1 MTRLLM
7 KVSLSSSNEVLIIK
21 KRVVLSWTYI
31 RTGGN
36 FSMGD
41 SEVKPK
47 EELNKKLLDK
57 EDVEHLIKDAVNTAL
72 EENFNSYFAKAAKLS
87 FAEDLLYLRNA
98 VDQLVVPLKANVDDL
113 KKTLEENHL
122 RDVNELRIKQKQLD
136 DKEAELYIAKE
147 EATNLQNQLAM
158 QETEMGRK
166 KEKIK
171 KLELQVDELKQ
182 KLADKKAEAEKLSA
196 QLSTSE
202 AKAEG
207 LEKKLSDSEEKAE
220 KLSTDLRTSEAKGK
234 ELEAKLSDSKAKAEK
249 LSAQLS
255 TSEAKAEGL
264 EKKLSDSEEKA
275 EKLSTDLRTS
285 EAKGK
290 KLEAKLFDSKAEAA
304 KLSTELSASEE
315 KAQGLEQE
323 LSDSKAEAA
332 KLSNDLS
339 ASEEKAEGLE
349 QELSDSKAEAAKL
362 STQLSTSEAKA
373 QGLERE
379 LAKVDALLQ
388 PYHEI
393 YKAFVACPV
402 FKDVLSQR
410 GINDEEKSSMLKLAE
425 VLGESYTIAGDMYEQ
440 IKSAKK
446 KNKEPLTHEEGI
458 VYSLLNKYYREHNN
472 IEVDIFTLPGE
483 QNFEQDFVKTDFN
496 KNEQE
501 DLTDPSGAKNR
512 KFAAKVYVPRFNRDN
527 GNMIKKAIVEASNI

>member
-7 KVSLSSSNEVLIIK
+7 KASLLSLNELEIKVLYYA
-21 KRVVLSWTYI
+21 YI
-31 RTGGN
+31 RNGGN
-36 FSMGD
+36 FGMDD
-41 SEVKPK
+41 SKVKQK
-47 EELNKKLLDK
+47 EEFNKKLLDK
-57 EDVEHLIKDAVNTAL
+57 EDVEQLIKDAVNTAL
-72 EENFNSYFAKAAKLS
+72 EENFSMYFAKAAKLS
-87 FAEDLLYLRNA
+87 LAEDLLYLRNA
-98 VDQLVVPLKANVDDL
+98 VDQLVAPLKTNVDDL

-171 KLELQVDELKQ
+171 NLELQVDELKQ

-202 AKAEG
+202 EKAEG

-220 KLSTDLRTSEAKGK
+220 KLSTDL
-234 ELEAKLSDSKAKAEK
+234 
-249 LSAQLS
+249 
-255 TSEAKAEGL
+255 
-264 EKKLSDSEEKA
+264 
-275 EKLSTDLRTS
+275 
-285 EAKGK
+285 
-290 KLEAKLFDSKAEAA
+290 
-304 KLSTELSASEE
+304 
-315 KAQGLEQE
+315 
-323 LSDSKAEAA
+323 
-332 KLSNDLS
+332 S

-349 QELSDSKAEAAKL
+349 QELSDSKAEAEKL
-362 STQLSTSEAKA
+362 SNELSISEEKA
-373 QGLERE
+373 QVLEQE

-402 FKDVLSQR
+402 FKNLLSQR

-446 KNKEPLTHEEGI
+446 ENKEPLTHEEGI

-483 QNFEQDFVKTDFN
+483 QNFNQDFVKTDFN

-527 GNMIKKAIVEASNI
+527 GNMMKKAIVEASNI

>member
-122 RDVNELRIKQKQLD
+122 RDVTELRIKQKQVD

-171 KLELQVDELKQ
+171 ELESHVDELKQ
-182 KLADKKAEAEKLSA
+182 KLADKKAEAEKLSN
-196 QLSTSE
+196 
-202 AKAEG
+202 
-207 LEKKLSDSEEKAE
+207 
-220 KLSTDLRTSEAKGK
+220 
-234 ELEAKLSDSKAKAEK
+234 
-249 LSAQLS
+249 
-255 TSEAKAEGL
+255 
-264 EKKLSDSEEKA
+264 
-275 EKLSTDLRTS
+275 
-285 EAKGK
+285 
-290 KLEAKLFDSKAEAA
+290 
-304 KLSTELSASEE
+304 ELSI
-315 KAQGLEQE
+315 
-323 LSDSKAEAA
+323 
-332 KLSNDLS
+332 
-339 ASEEKAEGLE
+339 SEEKAEGLK

-362 STQLSTSEAKA
+362 STDLRTSEAKGKDLETKLFDSKAEAEKLSNELSISKEKAEGLKQELSDSKAEAAKLSTDLRTSEAKGKDLETKLFDSKAEAEKLSNELSISEAKA
-373 QGLERE
+373 QGLEQE

-402 FKDVLSQR
+402 FKNVLSQR

-446 KNKEPLTHEEGI
+446 ENKEPLTHEEGI
-458 VYSLLNKYYREHNN
+458 VYSFLNKYYREHNN

-527 GNMIKKAIVEASNI
+527 GNMMKKAIVEASNI

>member
-7 KVSLSSSNEVLIIK
+7 KASLLSLNELEIKVLYYA
-21 KRVVLSWTYI
+21 YI
-31 RTGGN
+31 RNGGN
-36 FSMGD
+36 FGMDD
-41 SEVKPK
+41 SKVKQK
-47 EELNKKLLDK
+47 EEFNKKLLDK
-57 EDVEHLIKDAVNTAL
+57 EDVEQLIKDAVNTAL
-72 EENFNSYFAKAAKLS
+72 EENFSMYFAKAAKLS
-87 FAEDLLYLRNA
+87 LAEDLLYLRNA
-98 VDQLVVPLKANVDDL
+98 VDQLVAPLKTNVDDL

-171 KLELQVDELKQ
+171 NLELQVDELKQ

-196 QLSTSE
+196 Q
-202 AKAEG
+202 
-207 LEKKLSDSEEKAE
+207 
-220 KLSTDLRTSEAKGK
+220 LRTSEAKGK

-255 TSEAKAEGL
+255 TSEEKAEGL

-275 EKLSTDLRTS
+275 EKLSTDL
-285 EAKGK
+285 
-290 KLEAKLFDSKAEAA
+290 
-304 KLSTELSASEE
+304 
-315 KAQGLEQE
+315 
-323 LSDSKAEAA
+323 
-332 KLSNDLS
+332 S

-349 QELSDSKAEAAKL
+349 QELSDSKAEAEKL
-362 STQLSTSEAKA
+362 SNELSISEEKA
-373 QGLERE
+373 QVLEQE

-402 FKDVLSQR
+402 FKNLLSQR

-446 KNKEPLTHEEGI
+446 ENKEPLTHEEGI

-483 QNFEQDFVKTDFN
+483 QNFNQDFVKTDFN

-527 GNMIKKAIVEASNI
+527 GNMMKKAIVEASNI

>member
-7 KVSLSSSNEVLIIK
+7 KASLLSLNELEIKVLYYA
-21 KRVVLSWTYI
+21 YI
-31 RTGGN
+31 RNGGN
-36 FSMGD
+36 FGMDD
-41 SEVKPK
+41 SKVKQK
-47 EELNKKLLDK
+47 EEFNKKLLDK
-57 EDVEHLIKDAVNTAL
+57 EDVEQLIKDAVNTAL
-72 EENFNSYFAKAAKLS
+72 EENFSMYFAKAAKLS
-87 FAEDLLYLRNA
+87 LAEDLLYLRNA
-98 VDQLVVPLKANVDDL
+98 VDQLVAPLKTNVDDL

-171 KLELQVDELKQ
+171 NLELQVDELKQ

-202 AKAEG
+202 EKAEG

-255 TSEAKAEGL
+255 TSEEKAEGL

-275 EKLSTDLRTS
+275 EKLSTDL
-285 EAKGK
+285 
-290 KLEAKLFDSKAEAA
+290 
-304 KLSTELSASEE
+304 
-315 KAQGLEQE
+315 
-323 LSDSKAEAA
+323 
-332 KLSNDLS
+332 S

-349 QELSDSKAEAAKL
+349 QELSDSKAEAEKL
-362 STQLSTSEAKA
+362 SNELSISEAKA
-373 QGLERE
+373 QVLEQE

-402 FKDVLSQR
+402 FKNLLSQR

-446 KNKEPLTHEEGI
+446 ENKEPLTHEEGI

-483 QNFEQDFVKTDFN
+483 QNFNQDFVKTDFN

-527 GNMIKKAIVEASNI
+527 GNMMKKAIVEASNI

>member
-36 FSMGD
+36 FSMDD
-41 SEVKPK
+41 SEVRRK
-47 EELNKKLLDK
+47 EEFNKKLLDK
-57 EDVEHLIKDAVNTAL
+57 EDVEQLIKDAVNTAL
-72 EENFNSYFAKAAKLS
+72 EENFSMYFAKAAKLS
-87 FAEDLLYLRNA
+87 LAEDLLYLRNA
-98 VDQLVVPLKANVDDL
+98 VDQLVAPLKANVDDL

-122 RDVNELRIKQKQLD
+122 RDVTELRIKQKQLD
-136 DKEAELYIAKE
+136 DKEAELFIAKE

-171 KLELQVDELKQ
+171 NLESQVDELMQ
-182 KLADKKAEAEKLSA
+182 KLEAKKAETADLATKLSVSDKKAEELETKLF
-196 QLSTSE
+196 
-202 AKAEG
+202 
-207 LEKKLSDSEEKAE
+207 DSEEKAE
-220 KLSTDLRTSEAKGK
+220 KLSTDLRT
-234 ELEAKLSDSKAKAEK
+234 
-249 LSAQLS
+249 
-255 TSEAKAEGL
+255 
-264 EKKLSDSEEKA
+264 
-275 EKLSTDLRTS
+275 
-285 EAKGK
+285 
-290 KLEAKLFDSKAEAA
+290 
-304 KLSTELSASEE
+304 
-315 KAQGLEQE
+315 
-323 LSDSKAEAA
+323 
-332 KLSNDLS
+332 
-339 ASEEKAEGLE
+339 SEEKAEGLE

-362 STQLSTSEAKA
+362 STQLSTSEEKAEGLEKKLSDSEEKAAKLSTELSASEDKVQGLEQELSNSKAEAEKLSNDLSASEAKA
-373 QGLERE
+373 QGLEQE
-379 LAKVDALLQ
+379 LAKIDALLQ

-402 FKDVLSQR
+402 FKNVLSQR
-410 GINDEEKSSMLKLAE
+410 GINDEGKASMLKLAE

-446 KNKEPLTHEEGI
+446 ENKEPLTHAEGI

-483 QNFEQDFVKTDFN
+483 QKFEQDFIKTDFN

-501 DLTDPSGAKNR
+501 DLTDPVAGKNR

-527 GNMIKKAIVEASNI
+527 GNMMKKAIVEASNI

>member
-7 KVSLSSSNEVLIIK
+7 KASLLSLNELEIKVLYYA
-21 KRVVLSWTYI
+21 YI
-31 RTGGN
+31 RNGGN
-36 FSMGD
+36 FGMDD
-41 SEVKPK
+41 SKVKQK
-47 EELNKKLLDK
+47 EEFNKKLLDK
-57 EDVEHLIKDAVNTAL
+57 EDVEQLIKDAVNTAL
-72 EENFNSYFAKAAKLS
+72 EENFSMYFAKAAKLS
-87 FAEDLLYLRNA
+87 LAEDLLYLRNA
-98 VDQLVVPLKANVDDL
+98 VDQLVAPLKTNVDDL

-171 KLELQVDELKQ
+171 NLELQVDELKQ

-202 AKAEG
+202 EKAEG

-255 TSEAKAEGL
+255 TSEEKAEGL

-275 EKLSTDLRTS
+275 EKLSTDL
-285 EAKGK
+285 
-290 KLEAKLFDSKAEAA
+290 
-304 KLSTELSASEE
+304 
-315 KAQGLEQE
+315 
-323 LSDSKAEAA
+323 
-332 KLSNDLS
+332 S

-349 QELSDSKAEAAKL
+349 QELSDSKAEAEKL
-362 STQLSTSEAKA
+362 SNELSISEEKA
-373 QGLERE
+373 QVLEQE

-402 FKDVLSQR
+402 FKNLLSQR

-446 KNKEPLTHEEGI
+446 ENKEPLTNEEGI

-483 QNFEQDFVKTDFN
+483 QNFNQDFVKTDFN

-527 GNMIKKAIVEASNI
+527 GNMMKKAIVEASNI

>member
-7 KVSLSSSNEVLIIK
+7 KASLLSLNELEIKVLYYA
-21 KRVVLSWTYI
+21 YI
-31 RTGGN
+31 RNGGN
-36 FSMGD
+36 FGMDD
-41 SEVKPK
+41 SKVKQK
-47 EELNKKLLDK
+47 EEFNKKLLDK
-57 EDVEHLIKDAVNTAL
+57 EDVEQLIKDAVNTAL
-72 EENFNSYFAKAAKLS
+72 EENFSMYFAKAAKLS
-87 FAEDLLYLRNA
+87 LAEDLLYLRNA
-98 VDQLVVPLKANVDDL
+98 VDQLVAPLKANVDDL
-113 KKTLEENHL
+113 KKTLGENHL
-122 RDVNELRIKQKQLD
+122 RDVTELRIKQKQLD
-136 DKEAELYIAKE
+136 DKEAELFIAKE

-182 KLADKKAEAEKLSA
+182 KLADKKAEAEKLSEQLSISEENAEGLKQELSDSKAEAAKLSTDLRTSEAKGRDLEAKLFDSKAEAEKLSA

-202 AKAEG
+202 EKAEG

-220 KLSTDLRTSEAKGK
+220 KLSTDL
-234 ELEAKLSDSKAKAEK
+234 
-249 LSAQLS
+249 
-255 TSEAKAEGL
+255 
-264 EKKLSDSEEKA
+264 
-275 EKLSTDLRTS
+275 
-285 EAKGK
+285 
-290 KLEAKLFDSKAEAA
+290 
-304 KLSTELSASEE
+304 
-315 KAQGLEQE
+315 
-323 LSDSKAEAA
+323 
-332 KLSNDLS
+332 S

-349 QELSDSKAEAAKL
+349 QELSDSKAEAEKL
-362 STQLSTSEAKA
+362 SNELSISEAKA
-373 QGLERE
+373 QVLEQE

-393 YKAFVACPV
+393 YKAFVACHV
-402 FKDVLSQR
+402 FKNLLSQR

-446 KNKEPLTHEEGI
+446 ENKEPLTHEEGI

-527 GNMIKKAIVEASNI
+527 GNMMKKAIVEASNI

>member
-7 KVSLSSSNEVLIIK
+7 KASLLSLNELEIKVLYYA
-21 KRVVLSWTYI
+21 YI
-31 RTGGN
+31 RNGGN
-36 FSMGD
+36 FGMDD
-41 SEVKPK
+41 SKVKQK
-47 EELNKKLLDK
+47 EEFNKKLLDK
-57 EDVEHLIKDAVNTAL
+57 EDVEQLIKDAVNTAL
-72 EENFNSYFAKAAKLS
+72 EENFSMYFAKAAKLS
-87 FAEDLLYLRNA
+87 LAEDLLYLRNA
-98 VDQLVVPLKANVDDL
+98 VDQLVAPLKTNVDDL

-171 KLELQVDELKQ
+171 NLELQVDELKQ

-202 AKAEG
+202 EKAEG

-255 TSEAKAEGL
+255 TSEEKAEGL

-275 EKLSTDLRTS
+275 EKLSTDL
-285 EAKGK
+285 
-290 KLEAKLFDSKAEAA
+290 
-304 KLSTELSASEE
+304 
-315 KAQGLEQE
+315 
-323 LSDSKAEAA
+323 
-332 KLSNDLS
+332 S

-349 QELSDSKAEAAKL
+349 QELSDSKAEAEKL
-362 STQLSTSEAKA
+362 SNELSISEEKA
-373 QGLERE
+373 QVLEQE

-402 FKDVLSQR
+402 FKNLLSQR
-410 GINDEEKSSMLKLAE
+410 GINDEEKSSFLKLAE
-425 VLGESYTIAGDMYEQ
+425 VLGESYAIAGDMYEQ

-446 KNKEPLTHEEGI
+446 ENKEPLTHEEGI

-527 GNMIKKAIVEASNI
+527 GNMMKKAIVEASNI

>member
-7 KVSLSSSNEVLIIK
+7 KASLLSLNELEIKVLYYA
-21 KRVVLSWTYI
+21 YI
-31 RTGGN
+31 RNGGN
-36 FSMGD
+36 FGMDD
-41 SEVKPK
+41 SKVKQK
-47 EELNKKLLDK
+47 EEFNKKLLDK
-57 EDVEHLIKDAVNTAL
+57 EDVEQLIKDAVNTAL
-72 EENFNSYFAKAAKLS
+72 EENFSMYFAKAAKLS
-87 FAEDLLYLRNA
+87 LAEDLLYLRNA
-98 VDQLVVPLKANVDDL
+98 VDQLVAPLKTNVDDL

-122 RDVNELRIKQKQLD
+122 RDVTELRIKQKQLD
-136 DKEAELYIAKE
+136 DKEAELFIAKE

-171 KLELQVDELKQ
+171 KLELQVDDLMQ
-182 KLADKKAEAEKLSA
+182 KLEAKKAEAADLATKLSV
-196 QLSTSE
+196 SE
-202 AKAEG
+202 AKG
-207 LEKKLSDSEEKAE
+207 KDLEKKLSDSEAEAAKLSTDLSASVEKVQGLEQELSDSKAEAE
-220 KLSTDLRTSEAKGK
+220 KLSTDLS
-234 ELEAKLSDSKAKAEK
+234 S
-249 LSAQLS
+249 
-255 TSEAKAEGL
+255 SEAKAEGL
-264 EKKLSDSEEKA
+264 AQELSDSKAEA
-275 EKLSTDLRTS
+275 EKLSTDL
-285 EAKGK
+285 
-290 KLEAKLFDSKAEAA
+290 
-304 KLSTELSASEE
+304 SASED

-323 LSDSKAEAA
+323 LSDSKAEA
-332 KLSNDLS
+332 
-339 ASEEKAEGLE
+339 E
-349 QELSDSKAEAAKL
+349 KL
-362 STQLSTSEAKA
+362 STQLSTSEEKA
-373 QGLERE
+373 QELEQE

-402 FKDVLSQR
+402 FKNLLSQR

-446 KNKEPLTHEEGI
+446 ENKEPLTHEEGI
-458 VYSLLNKYYREHNN
+458 VYSLFNKYYREHNN

-527 GNMIKKAIVEASNI
+527 GNMMKKAIVEASNI

>member
-47 EELNKKLLDK
+47 EELNKKILDK
-57 EDVEHLIKDAVNTAL
+57 EKVEQLIKDAVNTAL
-72 EENFNSYFAKAAKLS
+72 EENFSLYFAKAAKLS
-87 FAEDLLYLRNA
+87 LAEDLLYLRNA
-98 VDQLVVPLKANVDDL
+98 VDQLVAPLKTNVDDL

-171 KLELQVDELKQ
+171 NLELQVDELKQ

-202 AKAEG
+202 EKAEG

-220 KLSTDLRTSEAKGK
+220 KLSTDL
-234 ELEAKLSDSKAKAEK
+234 
-249 LSAQLS
+249 
-255 TSEAKAEGL
+255 
-264 EKKLSDSEEKA
+264 
-275 EKLSTDLRTS
+275 
-285 EAKGK
+285 
-290 KLEAKLFDSKAEAA
+290 
-304 KLSTELSASEE
+304 
-315 KAQGLEQE
+315 
-323 LSDSKAEAA
+323 
-332 KLSNDLS
+332 S

-349 QELSDSKAEAAKL
+349 QELSDSKAEAEKL
-362 STQLSTSEAKA
+362 SNELSISEEKA
-373 QGLERE
+373 QVLEQE

-402 FKDVLSQR
+402 FKNLLSQR

-446 KNKEPLTHEEGI
+446 ENKEPLTHEEGI

-527 GNMIKKAIVEASNI
+527 GNMMKKAIVEASNI

>member
-7 KVSLSSSNEVLIIK
+7 KASLLSLNELEIKVLYYA
-21 KRVVLSWTYI
+21 YI
-31 RTGGN
+31 RNGGN
-36 FSMGD
+36 FGMDD
-41 SEVKPK
+41 SKVKQK
-47 EELNKKLLDK
+47 EEFNKKLLDK
-57 EDVEHLIKDAVNTAL
+57 EDVEQLIKDAVNTAL
-72 EENFNSYFAKAAKLS
+72 EENFSMYFAKAAKLS
-87 FAEDLLYLRNA
+87 LAENLLYLRNA
-98 VDQLVVPLKANVDDL
+98 VDQLVAPLKANVDDL
-113 KKTLEENHL
+113 KKTLGENHL
-122 RDVNELRIKQKQLD
+122 RDVTELRIKQKQLD
-136 DKEAELYIAKE
+136 DKEAELFIAKE

-182 KLADKKAEAEKLSA
+182 KLADKKAEAEKLSE
-196 QLSTSE
+196 QLSI
-202 AKAEG
+202 
-207 LEKKLSDSEEKAE
+207 
-220 KLSTDLRTSEAKGK
+220 
-234 ELEAKLSDSKAKAEK
+234 
-249 LSAQLS
+249 
-255 TSEAKAEGL
+255 
-264 EKKLSDSEEKA
+264 
-275 EKLSTDLRTS
+275 
-285 EAKGK
+285 
-290 KLEAKLFDSKAEAA
+290 
-304 KLSTELSASEE
+304 
-315 KAQGLEQE
+315 
-323 LSDSKAEAA
+323 
-332 KLSNDLS
+332 
-339 ASEEKAEGLE
+339 SEEKAEGLK

-362 STQLSTSEAKA
+362 STDLRTSEAKGRDLEAKLFDSKAEAEKLSNELSISEEKA
-373 QGLERE
+373 QVLEQE

-393 YKAFVACPV
+393 YKAFVACHV
-402 FKDVLSQR
+402 FKNLLSQR

-446 KNKEPLTHEEGI
+446 ENKEPLTHEEGI

-527 GNMIKKAIVEASNI
+527 GNMMKKAIVEASNI

>member
-7 KVSLSSSNEVLIIK
+7 KASLLSLNELEIKVLYYA
-21 KRVVLSWTYI
+21 YI
-31 RTGGN
+31 RNGGN
-36 FSMGD
+36 FGMSD
-41 SEVKPK
+41 SKVKQN
-47 EELNKKLLDK
+47 EELNKKILDK
-57 EDVEHLIKDAVNTAL
+57 DDVEQLIKDAVNTAL
-72 EENFNSYFAKAAKLS
+72 EENFNLYFAKAAKLS
-87 FAEDLLYLRNA
+87 LAEDLLYLRNA
-98 VDQLVVPLKANVDDL
+98 VDQLVAPLKVNVDDL

-122 RDVNELRIKQKQLD
+122 RDVTELRIKQKQLD
-136 DKEAELYIAKE
+136 DKEAELFIAKE

-171 KLELQVDELKQ
+171 KLELQVDDLMQ
-182 KLADKKAEAEKLSA
+182 KLEAKKAEAADLATKLSV
-196 QLSTSE
+196 SE
-202 AKAEG
+202 AKG
-207 LEKKLSDSEEKAE
+207 KDLEKKLSDSEAEAAKLSTDLSASVEKVQGLEQELSDSKAEAE
-220 KLSTDLRTSEAKGK
+220 KLSTDL
-234 ELEAKLSDSKAKAEK
+234 
-249 LSAQLS
+249 
-255 TSEAKAEGL
+255 
-264 EKKLSDSEEKA
+264 
-275 EKLSTDLRTS
+275 
-285 EAKGK
+285 
-290 KLEAKLFDSKAEAA
+290 
-304 KLSTELSASEE
+304 SASED

-323 LSDSKAEAA
+323 LSDSKAEA
-332 KLSNDLS
+332 
-339 ASEEKAEGLE
+339 E
-349 QELSDSKAEAAKL
+349 KL
-362 STQLSTSEAKA
+362 STQLSTSEEKA
-373 QGLERE
+373 QELEQE

-393 YKAFVACPV
+393 YKAFVACHV
-402 FKDVLSQR
+402 FKDLLSQR

-446 KNKEPLTHEEGI
+446 ENKEPLTHAEGI

-483 QNFEQDFVKTDFN
+483 QKFEQDFIKTDFN

-527 GNMIKKAIVEASNI
+527 GNMMKKAIVEASNI

>member
-7 KVSLSSSNEVLIIK
+7 KASLLSLNELEIKVLYYA
-21 KRVVLSWTYI
+21 YI
-31 RTGGN
+31 RNGGN
-36 FSMGD
+36 FGMDD
-41 SEVKPK
+41 SKVKQK
-47 EELNKKLLDK
+47 EEFNKKLLDK
-57 EDVEHLIKDAVNTAL
+57 EDVEQLIKDAVNTAL
-72 EENFNSYFAKAAKLS
+72 EENFSMYFAKAAKLS
-87 FAEDLLYLRNA
+87 LAEDLLYLRNA
-98 VDQLVVPLKANVDDL
+98 VDQLVAPLKTNVDDL

-171 KLELQVDELKQ
+171 NLELQVDELKQ

-202 AKAEG
+202 EKAEG

-220 KLSTDLRTSEAKGK
+220 KLSTDL
-234 ELEAKLSDSKAKAEK
+234 
-249 LSAQLS
+249 
-255 TSEAKAEGL
+255 
-264 EKKLSDSEEKA
+264 
-275 EKLSTDLRTS
+275 
-285 EAKGK
+285 
-290 KLEAKLFDSKAEAA
+290 
-304 KLSTELSASEE
+304 
-315 KAQGLEQE
+315 
-323 LSDSKAEAA
+323 
-332 KLSNDLS
+332 S

-349 QELSDSKAEAAKL
+349 QELSDSKAEAEKL
-362 STQLSTSEAKA
+362 SNELSISEEKA
-373 QGLERE
+373 QVLEQE

-402 FKDVLSQR
+402 FKNLLSQR

-425 VLGESYTIAGDMYEQ
+425 VLGESYAIAGDMYEQ

-446 KNKEPLTHEEGI
+446 ENKEPLTHEEGI

-483 QNFEQDFVKTDFN
+483 QTFEQDFVKTDFN

-527 GNMIKKAIVEASNI
+527 GNMMKKAIVEASNI

>member
-1 MTRLLM
+1 
-7 KVSLSSSNEVLIIK
+7 
-21 KRVVLSWTYI
+21 
-31 RTGGN
+31 
-36 FSMGD
+36 MGD
-41 SEVKPK
+41 SEVKQK
-47 EELNKKLLDK
+47 EELNKKILDK

-72 EENFNSYFAKAAKLS
+72 EENFNLYFAKAAKLS
-87 FAEDLLYLRNA
+87 LAEDLLYLRNA
-98 VDQLVVPLKANVDDL
+98 VDQLVAPLKANVDDL
-113 KKTLEENHL
+113 KKTLAENHL
-122 RDVNELRIKQKQLD
+122 RDVTELRIKQKQLD
-136 DKEAELYIAKE
+136 DKEAELFIAKE

-171 KLELQVDELKQ
+171 NLELQVDELKQ
-182 KLADKKAEAEKLSA
+182 KLADKKAE
-196 QLSTSE
+196 
-202 AKAEG
+202 
-207 LEKKLSDSEEKAE
+207 AE

-255 TSEAKAEGL
+255 TSEEKAEGL

-275 EKLSTDLRTS
+275 EKLSTDL
-285 EAKGK
+285 
-290 KLEAKLFDSKAEAA
+290 
-304 KLSTELSASEE
+304 
-315 KAQGLEQE
+315 
-323 LSDSKAEAA
+323 
-332 KLSNDLS
+332 S

-349 QELSDSKAEAAKL
+349 QELSDSKAEAEKL
-362 STQLSTSEAKA
+362 SNELSISEAKA
-373 QGLERE
+373 QGLEQE

-402 FKDVLSQR
+402 FKNVLSQR

-446 KNKEPLTHEEGI
+446 ENKEPLTHEEGI

-501 DLTDPSGAKNR
+501 DLTDPVAAKNR

-527 GNMIKKAIVEASNI
+527 GNMMKKAIVEASNI

>member
-47 EELNKKLLDK
+47 EELNKKILDK
-57 EDVEHLIKDAVNTAL
+57 EKVEQLIKDAVNTAL
-72 EENFNSYFAKAAKLS
+72 EENFSLYFAKAAKLS
-87 FAEDLLYLRNA
+87 LAEDLLYLRNA
-98 VDQLVVPLKANVDDL
+98 VDQLVAPLKTNVDDL

-171 KLELQVDELKQ
+171 NLELQVDELKQ
-182 KLADKKAEAEKLSA
+182 KLADKKAEAE
-196 QLSTSE
+196 
-202 AKAEG
+202 
-207 LEKKLSDSEEKAE
+207 
-220 KLSTDLRTSEAKGK
+220 
-234 ELEAKLSDSKAKAEK
+234 
-249 LSAQLS
+249 
-255 TSEAKAEGL
+255 
-264 EKKLSDSEEKA
+264 
-275 EKLSTDLRTS
+275 
-285 EAKGK
+285 
-290 KLEAKLFDSKAEAA
+290 

-349 QELSDSKAEAAKL
+349 QELSDSKAEAEKL

-446 KNKEPLTHEEGI
+446 ENKEPLTHEEGI

-527 GNMIKKAIVEASNI
+527 GNMMKKAIVEASNI

>member
-7 KVSLSSSNEVLIIK
+7 KASLLSLNELEIKVLYYA
-21 KRVVLSWTYI
+21 YI
-31 RTGGN
+31 RNGGN
-36 FSMGD
+36 FGMAD
-41 SEVKPK
+41 SEVKQNK
-47 EELNKKLLDK
+47 ELHKNLLDK
-57 EDVEHLIKDAVNTAL
+57 EHVEQLIKDAVNTAL
-72 EENFNSYFAKAAKLS
+72 EENFNLYFAKAAKLS
-87 FAEDLLYLRNA
+87 LAEDLLYLRNA
-98 VDQLVVPLKANVDDL
+98 VDQLVAPLKVNVDDL

-122 RDVNELRIKQKQLD
+122 RDVTELRIKQKQLD
-136 DKEAELYIAKE
+136 DKEAELFIAKE

-171 KLELQVDELKQ
+171 TLELQVDDLMQ
-182 KLADKKAEAEKLSA
+182 KLEAKKAEAVDLATKLSVSDKKAEELETKLF
-196 QLSTSE
+196 
-202 AKAEG
+202 
-207 LEKKLSDSEEKAE
+207 DSEE
-220 KLSTDLRTSEAKGK
+220 
-234 ELEAKLSDSKAKAEK
+234 KAEK

-255 TSEAKAEGL
+255 TSEEKAEVL

-275 EKLSTDLRTS
+275 
-285 EAKGK
+285 AK
-290 KLEAKLFDSKAEAA
+290 F
-304 KLSTELSASEE
+304 STELSASED
-315 KAQGLEQE
+315 KVQGLEQE
-323 LSDSKAEAA
+323 LSDSKAEAE
-332 KLSNDLS
+332 KLSNELS
-339 ASEEKAEGLE
+339 ISEEKAQVLE
-349 QELSDSKAEAAKL
+349 Q
-362 STQLSTSEAKA
+362 
-373 QGLERE
+373 E

-402 FKDVLSQR
+402 FKNVLSQR

-446 KNKEPLTHEEGI
+446 ENKEPLTNAEGI
-458 VYSLLNKYYREHNN
+458 VYSLLNQYYREHNN

-512 KFAAKVYVPRFNRDN
+512 KFAAKVYVPRLNRDN
-527 GNMIKKAIVEASNI
+527 GNMMKKAIVEASNI

>member
-7 KVSLSSSNEVLIIK
+7 KASLLSLNELEIKVLYYA
-21 KRVVLSWTYI
+21 YI
-31 RTGGN
+31 RNGGN
-36 FSMGD
+36 FGMDD
-41 SEVKPK
+41 SKVKQK
-47 EELNKKLLDK
+47 EEFNKKLLDK
-57 EDVEHLIKDAVNTAL
+57 EDVEQLIKDAVNTAL
-72 EENFNSYFAKAAKLS
+72 EENFSMYFAKAAKLS
-87 FAEDLLYLRNA
+87 LAEDLLYLRNA
-98 VDQLVVPLKANVDDL
+98 VDQLVAPLKTNVDDL

-171 KLELQVDELKQ
+171 KLELQVDDLMQ
-182 KLADKKAEAEKLSA
+182 KLEAKKAEAADLATKLSV
-196 QLSTSE
+196 SE
-202 AKAEG
+202 AKG
-207 LEKKLSDSEEKAE
+207 KDLEKKLSDSE
-220 KLSTDLRTSEAKGK
+220 
-234 ELEAKLSDSKAKAEK
+234 
-249 LSAQLS
+249 
-255 TSEAKAEGL
+255 
-264 EKKLSDSEEKA
+264 
-275 EKLSTDLRTS
+275 
-285 EAKGK
+285 
-290 KLEAKLFDSKAEAA
+290 AEAA
-304 KLSTELSASEE
+304 KLSTDLSASVE
-315 KAQGLEQE
+315 KVQGLEQE
-323 LSDSKAEAA
+323 LSDRKAEAE
-332 KLSNDLS
+332 KLSTHLRTR
-339 ASEEKAEGLE
+339 EEKAQELE
-349 QELSDSKAEAAKL
+349 QELS
-362 STQLSTSEAKA
+362 
-373 QGLERE
+373 
-379 LAKVDALLQ
+379 KVDALLQ

-402 FKDVLSQR
+402 FKNLLSQR

-446 KNKEPLTHEEGI
+446 ENKEPLTNAEGI
-458 VYSLLNKYYREHNN
+458 VYSLLNQYYREHNN

-512 KFAAKVYVPRFNRDN
+512 KFAAKVYVPRLNRDN
-527 GNMIKKAIVEASNI
+527 GNMMKKAIVEASNI

>member
-47 EELNKKLLDK
+47 EELNKKILDK
-57 EDVEHLIKDAVNTAL
+57 EKVEQLIKDAVNTAL
-72 EENFNSYFAKAAKLS
+72 EENFSLYFAKAAKLS
-87 FAEDLLYLRNA
+87 LAEDLLYLRNA
-98 VDQLVVPLKANVDDL
+98 VDQLVAPLKTNVDDL

-171 KLELQVDELKQ
+171 NLELQVDELKQ

-202 AKAEG
+202 EKAEG

-234 ELEAKLSDSKAKAEK
+234 ELEAKL
-249 LSAQLS
+249 
-255 TSEAKAEGL
+255 
-264 EKKLSDSEEKA
+264 
-275 EKLSTDLRTS
+275 
-285 EAKGK
+285 
-290 KLEAKLFDSKAEAA
+290 FDSKAEAE

-446 KNKEPLTHEEGI
+446 ENKEPLTHEEGI

-527 GNMIKKAIVEASNI
+527 GNMMKKAIVEASNI

>member
-7 KVSLSSSNEVLIIK
+7 KASLLSLNELEIKVLYYA
-21 KRVVLSWTYI
+21 YI
-31 RTGGN
+31 RNGGN
-36 FSMGD
+36 FGMAD
-41 SEVKPK
+41 SKVKQN
-47 EELNKKLLDK
+47 EELNKKILDK
-57 EDVEHLIKDAVNTAL
+57 DDVEQLIKDAVNTAL
-72 EENFNSYFAKAAKLS
+72 EENFNLYFAKAAKLS

-98 VDQLVVPLKANVDDL
+98 VNQLVAPLKANVDDL

-122 RDVNELRIKQKQLD
+122 RDVTELRIKQKQLD

-171 KLELQVDELKQ
+171 ELESQVDELMQ
-182 KLADKKAEAEKLSA
+182 KLEAKKAEAADLATKLSV
-196 QLSTSE
+196 SE
-202 AKAEG
+202 AKG
-207 LEKKLSDSEEKAE
+207 KDLEKKLSDSE
-220 KLSTDLRTSEAKGK
+220 
-234 ELEAKLSDSKAKAEK
+234 
-249 LSAQLS
+249 
-255 TSEAKAEGL
+255 
-264 EKKLSDSEEKA
+264 
-275 EKLSTDLRTS
+275 
-285 EAKGK
+285 
-290 KLEAKLFDSKAEAA
+290 AEAA
-304 KLSTELSASEE
+304 KLSTDLSASVE
-315 KAQGLEQE
+315 KVQGLEQE
-323 LSDSKAEAA
+323 LSDSKAEAE
-332 KLSNDLS
+332 KLSTDLS
-339 ASEEKAEGLE
+339 SSEAKAEGLE

-373 QGLERE
+373 QGLEQE

-402 FKDVLSQR
+402 FKDLLSQR

-446 KNKEPLTHEEGI
+446 ENKEPLTHAEGI

-483 QNFEQDFVKTDFN
+483 QKFEQDFIKTDFN

-501 DLTDPSGAKNR
+501 DLTDPVAGKNR

-527 GNMIKKAIVEASNI
+527 GNMMKKAIVEASNI

>member
-7 KVSLSSSNEVLIIK
+7 KASLLSLNELEIKVLYYA
-21 KRVVLSWTYI
+21 YI
-31 RTGGN
+31 RNGGN
-36 FSMGD
+36 FGMDD
-41 SEVKPK
+41 SKVKQK
-47 EELNKKLLDK
+47 EEFNKKLLDK
-57 EDVEHLIKDAVNTAL
+57 EDVEQLIKDAVNTAL
-72 EENFNSYFAKAAKLS
+72 EENFSMYFAKAAKLS
-87 FAEDLLYLRNA
+87 LAEDLLYLRNA
-98 VDQLVVPLKANVDDL
+98 VDQLVAPLKTNVDDL

-171 KLELQVDELKQ
+171 NLELQVDELKQ

-202 AKAEG
+202 EKAEGLEKKLSDSEEKAEKLSTDLRTSEAKGKELEVKLSDSKAEAEKLSAQLSTSEEKAEG

-255 TSEAKAEGL
+255 TSEEKAEGL

-275 EKLSTDLRTS
+275 EKLSTDL
-285 EAKGK
+285 
-290 KLEAKLFDSKAEAA
+290 
-304 KLSTELSASEE
+304 
-315 KAQGLEQE
+315 
-323 LSDSKAEAA
+323 
-332 KLSNDLS
+332 S

-349 QELSDSKAEAAKL
+349 QELSDSKAEAEKL
-362 STQLSTSEAKA
+362 SNELSISEEKA
-373 QGLERE
+373 QVLEQE

-402 FKDVLSQR
+402 FKNLLSQR

-425 VLGESYTIAGDMYEQ
+425 VLGESYAIAGDMYEQ

-446 KNKEPLTHEEGI
+446 ENKEPLTHEEGI

-527 GNMIKKAIVEASNI
+527 GNMMKKAIVEASNI

>member
-47 EELNKKLLDK
+47 EELNKKILDK
-57 EDVEHLIKDAVNTAL
+57 EKVEQLIKDAVNTAL
-72 EENFNSYFAKAAKLS
+72 EENFSLYFAKAAKLS
-87 FAEDLLYLRNA
+87 LAEDLLYLRT
-98 VDQLVVPLKANVDDL
+98 NVDDL

-171 KLELQVDELKQ
+171 NLELQVDELKQ

-202 AKAEG
+202 EKAEG

-234 ELEAKLSDSKAKAEK
+234 ELEAKL
-249 LSAQLS
+249 
-255 TSEAKAEGL
+255 
-264 EKKLSDSEEKA
+264 
-275 EKLSTDLRTS
+275 
-285 EAKGK
+285 
-290 KLEAKLFDSKAEAA
+290 FDSKAEAE

-349 QELSDSKAEAAKL
+349 QELSDSKAEAEKL

-446 KNKEPLTHEEGI
+446 ENKEPLTHEEGI

-527 GNMIKKAIVEASNI
+527 GNMMKKAIVEASNI

>member
-7 KVSLSSSNEVLIIK
+7 KASLLSLNELEIKVLYYA
-21 KRVVLSWTYI
+21 YI
-31 RTGGN
+31 RNGGN
-36 FSMGD
+36 FGMSD
-41 SEVKPK
+41 SKVKQN
-47 EELNKKLLDK
+47 EELNKKILDK
-57 EDVEHLIKDAVNTAL
+57 DDVEQLIKDAVNTAL
-72 EENFNSYFAKAAKLS
+72 EENFNLYFAKAAKLS
-87 FAEDLLYLRNA
+87 LAEDLLYLRNA
-98 VDQLVVPLKANVDDL
+98 VDQLVAPLKVNVDDL

-122 RDVNELRIKQKQLD
+122 RDVTELRIKQKQLD
-136 DKEAELYIAKE
+136 DKEAELFIAKE

-171 KLELQVDELKQ
+171 KLELQVDDLMQ
-182 KLADKKAEAEKLSA
+182 KLEAKKAEAADLATKLSV
-196 QLSTSE
+196 SE
-202 AKAEG
+202 AKG
-207 LEKKLSDSEEKAE
+207 KDLEKKLSDSEAEAAKLSTDLSASVEKVQGLEQELSDSKAEAE
-220 KLSTDLRTSEAKGK
+220 KLSTDLS
-234 ELEAKLSDSKAKAEK
+234 S
-249 LSAQLS
+249 
-255 TSEAKAEGL
+255 SEAKAEGL
-264 EKKLSDSEEKA
+264 AQELSDSKAEA
-275 EKLSTDLRTS
+275 EKLSTDL
-285 EAKGK
+285 
-290 KLEAKLFDSKAEAA
+290 
-304 KLSTELSASEE
+304 SASED

-323 LSDSKAEAA
+323 LSDSKAEA
-332 KLSNDLS
+332 
-339 ASEEKAEGLE
+339 E
-349 QELSDSKAEAAKL
+349 KL
-362 STQLSTSEAKA
+362 STQLSTSEEKA
-373 QGLERE
+373 QELEQE

-393 YKAFVACPV
+393 YKAFVACHV
-402 FKDVLSQR
+402 FKDLLSQR

-446 KNKEPLTHEEGI
+446 ENKEPLTHAEGI

-483 QNFEQDFVKTDFN
+483 QKFEQDFIKTDFN

-527 GNMIKKAIVEASNI
+527 GNMMKKAIVEASNI

>member
-7 KVSLSSSNEVLIIK
+7 KASLLSLNELEIKVLYYA
-21 KRVVLSWTYI
+21 YI
-31 RTGGN
+31 RNGGN
-36 FSMGD
+36 FGMAD
-41 SEVKPK
+41 SKVKQN
-47 EELNKKLLDK
+47 EELNKKILDK
-57 EDVEHLIKDAVNTAL
+57 EDVEQLIKDAVNTAL
-72 EENFNSYFAKAAKLS
+72 EENFNLYFAKAAKLS
-87 FAEDLLYLRNA
+87 LAEDLLYLRNA
-98 VDQLVVPLKANVDDL
+98 VDQLVAPLKANVDDL

-122 RDVNELRIKQKQLD
+122 RDVTELRIKQKQLD
-136 DKEAELYIAKE
+136 DKEAELFIAKE

-171 KLELQVDELKQ
+171 KLELQVDDLMQ
-182 KLADKKAEAEKLSA
+182 KLEAKKAEAADLATKLSV
-196 QLSTSE
+196 SE
-202 AKAEG
+202 AKG
-207 LEKKLSDSEEKAE
+207 KDLEKKLSDSE
-220 KLSTDLRTSEAKGK
+220 
-234 ELEAKLSDSKAKAEK
+234 
-249 LSAQLS
+249 
-255 TSEAKAEGL
+255 
-264 EKKLSDSEEKA
+264 
-275 EKLSTDLRTS
+275 
-285 EAKGK
+285 
-290 KLEAKLFDSKAEAA
+290 AEAA
-304 KLSTELSASEE
+304 KLSTDLSASVE
-315 KAQGLEQE
+315 KVQGLEQE
-323 LSDSKAEAA
+323 LSDSKAEA
-332 KLSNDLS
+332 
-339 ASEEKAEGLE
+339 E
-349 QELSDSKAEAAKL
+349 KL

-373 QGLERE
+373 QELEEE

-402 FKDVLSQR
+402 FKNLLSQR

-446 KNKEPLTHEEGI
+446 ENKEPLTNAEGI
-458 VYSLLNKYYREHNN
+458 VYSLLNQYYREHNN

-512 KFAAKVYVPRFNRDN
+512 KFAAKVYVPRLNRDN
-527 GNMIKKAIVEASNI
+527 GNMMKKAIVEASNI

>member
-1 MTRLLM
+1 MKASLLSLNELEI
-7 KVSLSSSNEVLIIK
+7 KVLYYA
-21 KRVVLSWTYI
+21 YI
-31 RTGGN
+31 RNGGN
-36 FSMGD
+36 FGMAD
-41 SEVKPK
+41 SKVKQN
-47 EELNKKLLDK
+47 EELNKKILDK
-57 EDVEHLIKDAVNTAL
+57 DDVEQLIKDAVNTAL
-72 EENFNSYFAKAAKLS
+72 EENFNLYFAKAAKLS

-98 VDQLVVPLKANVDDL
+98 VNQLVAPLKANVDDL

-122 RDVNELRIKQKQLD
+122 RDVTELRIKQKQLD

-171 KLELQVDELKQ
+171 ELESQVDELMQ
-182 KLADKKAEAEKLSA
+182 KLEAKKAEAADLATKLSV
-196 QLSTSE
+196 SE
-202 AKAEG
+202 AKG
-207 LEKKLSDSEEKAE
+207 KDLEKKLSDSE
-220 KLSTDLRTSEAKGK
+220 
-234 ELEAKLSDSKAKAEK
+234 
-249 LSAQLS
+249 
-255 TSEAKAEGL
+255 
-264 EKKLSDSEEKA
+264 
-275 EKLSTDLRTS
+275 
-285 EAKGK
+285 
-290 KLEAKLFDSKAEAA
+290 AEAA
-304 KLSTELSASEE
+304 KLSTDLSASVE
-315 KAQGLEQE
+315 KVQGLEQE
-323 LSDSKAEAA
+323 LSDSKAEAE
-332 KLSNDLS
+332 KLSTDLS
-339 ASEEKAEGLE
+339 SSEAKAEGLAQELSDSKAEAEKLSTDLSSSEAKAEGLE

-373 QGLERE
+373 QGLEQE

-402 FKDVLSQR
+402 FKDLLSQR

-446 KNKEPLTHEEGI
+446 ENKEPLTHAEGI

-483 QNFEQDFVKTDFN
+483 QKFEQDFIKTDFN

-501 DLTDPSGAKNR
+501 DLTDPVAGKNR

-527 GNMIKKAIVEASNI
+527 GNMMKKAIVEASNI

>member
-7 KVSLSSSNEVLIIK
+7 KASLLSLNELEFKVLYYA
-21 KRVVLSWTYI
+21 YI
-31 RTGGN
+31 RNGGN
-36 FSMGD
+36 FGMDD
-41 SEVKPK
+41 SKVKQK
-47 EELNKKLLDK
+47 EEFNKKLLDK
-57 EDVEHLIKDAVNTAL
+57 EDVEQLIKDAVNTAL
-72 EENFNSYFAKAAKLS
+72 EENFSMYFAKAAKLS
-87 FAEDLLYLRNA
+87 LAEDLLYLRNA
-98 VDQLVVPLKANVDDL
+98 VDQLVAPLKTNVDDL

-171 KLELQVDELKQ
+171 NLELQVDELKQ

-202 AKAEG
+202 EKAEG

-255 TSEAKAEGL
+255 TSEEKAEGL

-275 EKLSTDLRTS
+275 EKLSTDL
-285 EAKGK
+285 
-290 KLEAKLFDSKAEAA
+290 
-304 KLSTELSASEE
+304 
-315 KAQGLEQE
+315 
-323 LSDSKAEAA
+323 
-332 KLSNDLS
+332 S

-349 QELSDSKAEAAKL
+349 QELSDSKAEAEKL
-362 STQLSTSEAKA
+362 SNELSISEEKA
-373 QGLERE
+373 QVLEQE

-402 FKDVLSQR
+402 FKNLLSQR

-446 KNKEPLTHEEGI
+446 ENKEPLTHEEGI

-527 GNMIKKAIVEASNI
+527 GNMMKKAIVEASNI

>member
-7 KVSLSSSNEVLIIK
+7 KASLLSLNELEIKVLYYA
-21 KRVVLSWTYI
+21 YI
-31 RTGGN
+31 RNGGN
-36 FSMGD
+36 FGMDD
-41 SEVKPK
+41 SKVKQK
-47 EELNKKLLDK
+47 EEFNKKLLDK
-57 EDVEHLIKDAVNTAL
+57 EDVEQLIKNAVNTAL
-72 EENFNSYFAKAAKLS
+72 EENFSMYFAKAAKLS
-87 FAEDLLYLRNA
+87 LAEDLLYLRNA
-98 VDQLVVPLKANVDDL
+98 VDQLVAPLKTNVDDL

-171 KLELQVDELKQ
+171 NLELQVDELKQ

-202 AKAEG
+202 EKAEG

-255 TSEAKAEGL
+255 TSEEKAEGL

-275 EKLSTDLRTS
+275 EKLSTDL
-285 EAKGK
+285 
-290 KLEAKLFDSKAEAA
+290 
-304 KLSTELSASEE
+304 
-315 KAQGLEQE
+315 
-323 LSDSKAEAA
+323 
-332 KLSNDLS
+332 S

-349 QELSDSKAEAAKL
+349 QELSDSKAEAEKL
-362 STQLSTSEAKA
+362 SNELSISEEKA
-373 QGLERE
+373 QVLEQE

-402 FKDVLSQR
+402 FKNLLSQR

-425 VLGESYTIAGDMYEQ
+425 VLGESYAIAGDMYEQ

-446 KNKEPLTHEEGI
+446 ENKEPLTHEEGI

-527 GNMIKKAIVEASNI
+527 GNMMKKAIVEASNI

>member
-7 KVSLSSSNEVLIIK
+7 KASLLSLNELEIKVLYYA
-21 KRVVLSWTYI
+21 YI
-31 RTGGN
+31 RNGGN
-36 FSMGD
+36 FGMDD
-41 SEVKPK
+41 SKVKQK
-47 EELNKKLLDK
+47 EEFNKKLLDK
-57 EDVEHLIKDAVNTAL
+57 EDVEQLIKDAVNTAL
-72 EENFNSYFAKAAKLS
+72 EENFSMYFAKAAKLS
-87 FAEDLLYLRNA
+87 FAEDLLYLKNA
-98 VDQLVVPLKANVDDL
+98 VDQLVAPLKANVDDL

-122 RDVNELRIKQKQLD
+122 RDVTELRIKQKQVD

-171 KLELQVDELKQ
+171 KLESQVDELKQ
-182 KLADKKAEAEKLSA
+182 KLADKKAEAEKLS
-196 QLSTSE
+196 T
-202 AKAEG
+202 
-207 LEKKLSDSEEKAE
+207 
-220 KLSTDLRTSEAKGK
+220 
-234 ELEAKLSDSKAKAEK
+234 
-249 LSAQLS
+249 
-255 TSEAKAEGL
+255 
-264 EKKLSDSEEKA
+264 
-275 EKLSTDLRTS
+275 
-285 EAKGK
+285 
-290 KLEAKLFDSKAEAA
+290 
-304 KLSTELSASEE
+304 
-315 KAQGLEQE
+315 
-323 LSDSKAEAA
+323 
-332 KLSNDLS
+332 DLS

-349 QELSDSKAEAAKL
+349 QELSDSKAEAEKL
-362 STQLSTSEAKA
+362 SNELSISEEKA
-373 QGLERE
+373 QVLEQE

-483 QNFEQDFVKTDFN
+483 QAFEQDFVKTDFN

-527 GNMIKKAIVEASNI
+527 GNMMKKAIVEASNI

>member
-1 MTRLLM
+1 M

-47 EELNKKLLDK
+47 EELNKKILDK
-57 EDVEHLIKDAVNTAL
+57 EKVEQLIKDAVNTAL
-72 EENFNSYFAKAAKLS
+72 EENFSLYFAKAAKLS
-87 FAEDLLYLRNA
+87 LAEDLLYLRNA
-98 VDQLVVPLKANVDDL
+98 VDQLVAPLKTNVDDL

-158 QETEMGRK
+158 QETEMGIK

-171 KLELQVDELKQ
+171 NLELQVDELKQ

-202 AKAEG
+202 EKAEG

-234 ELEAKLSDSKAKAEK
+234 E
-249 LSAQLS
+249 
-255 TSEAKAEGL
+255 
-264 EKKLSDSEEKA
+264 
-275 EKLSTDLRTS
+275 
-285 EAKGK
+285 
-290 KLEAKLFDSKAEAA
+290 LEAKLFDSKAEAA

-446 KNKEPLTHEEGI
+446 ENKEPLTHEEGI

-527 GNMIKKAIVEASNI
+527 GNMMKKAIVEASNI

>member
-7 KVSLSSSNEVLIIK
+7 KVSLSSLNKLLIIK
-21 KRVVLSWTYI
+21 VLSWTYI

-47 EELNKKLLDK
+47 EELNKKILDK

-87 FAEDLLYLRNA
+87 LAEDLLYLRNA
-98 VDQLVVPLKANVDDL
+98 VDQLVAPLKTNVDDL

-171 KLELQVDELKQ
+171 NLELQVDELKQ

-202 AKAEG
+202 EKAEG

-220 KLSTDLRTSEAKGK
+220 KLSTDL
-234 ELEAKLSDSKAKAEK
+234 
-249 LSAQLS
+249 
-255 TSEAKAEGL
+255 
-264 EKKLSDSEEKA
+264 
-275 EKLSTDLRTS
+275 
-285 EAKGK
+285 
-290 KLEAKLFDSKAEAA
+290 
-304 KLSTELSASEE
+304 
-315 KAQGLEQE
+315 
-323 LSDSKAEAA
+323 
-332 KLSNDLS
+332 S

-349 QELSDSKAEAAKL
+349 QELSDSKAEAEKL
-362 STQLSTSEAKA
+362 STQLSISEEKA
-373 QGLERE
+373 EGLERE

-402 FKDVLSQR
+402 FKNVLSQR

-446 KNKEPLTHEEGI
+446 ENKEPLTHAEGI
-458 VYSLLNKYYREHNN
+458 VYSLLNQYYREHNN

-501 DLTDPSGAKNR
+501 DLTDPVAAKNR
-512 KFAAKVYVPRFNRDN
+512 KFAAKIYVPRFNRDN
-527 GNMIKKAIVEASNI
+527 GNMMKKAIVEASNI

>member
-7 KVSLSSSNEVLIIK
+7 KASLLSLNELEIKVLYYA
-21 KRVVLSWTYI
+21 YI
-31 RTGGN
+31 RNGGN
-36 FSMGD
+36 FGMDD
-41 SEVKPK
+41 SKVKQK
-47 EELNKKLLDK
+47 EEFNKKLLDK
-57 EDVEHLIKDAVNTAL
+57 EDVEQLIKDAVNTAL
-72 EENFNSYFAKAAKLS
+72 EENFSMYFAKAAKLS
-87 FAEDLLYLRNA
+87 LAEDLLYLRNA
-98 VDQLVVPLKANVDDL
+98 VNQLVAPLKTNVDDL

-171 KLELQVDELKQ
+171 NLESQVDELMQ
-182 KLADKKAEAEKLSA
+182 KLEAKKAEAADLATKLSVSDKKAEELETKLF
-196 QLSTSE
+196 
-202 AKAEG
+202 
-207 LEKKLSDSEEKAE
+207 DSEEKAE
-220 KLSTDLRTSEAKGK
+220 KLSTDLRTSE
-234 ELEAKLSDSKAKAEK
+234 
-249 LSAQLS
+249 
-255 TSEAKAEGL
+255 
-264 EKKLSDSEEKA
+264 EKA
-275 EKLSTDLRTS
+275 E
-285 EAKGK
+285 
-290 KLEAKLFDSKAEAA
+290 
-304 KLSTELSASEE
+304 
-315 KAQGLEQE
+315 GLEQE

-332 KLSNDLS
+332 KLSTQLRT
-339 ASEEKAEGLE
+339 SEEKAEGLE

-362 STQLSTSEAKA
+362 STQLSTSEEKAEGLEKKLSDSEEKAEKLSTDLSASEEKAEGLEQELSDSKAEAEKLSNELSISEEKA
-373 QGLERE
+373 QVLEQE

-402 FKDVLSQR
+402 FKNLLSQR

-446 KNKEPLTHEEGI
+446 ENKEPLTHEEGI

-527 GNMIKKAIVEASNI
+527 GNMMKKAIVEASNI